1 MRDDPTPPDSVGT
14 VGDDHVRWASAVV
27 DAKAKEHPF
36 DCLVCGSKNVVL
48 DIKTQHVR
56 CRMCGVSTRNV
67 YAHAVPNDRLREM
80 EKLEADV
87 ATEMLRQVLGAFQD
101 PHFKRRLDESKAHTR
116 FMDMVLQHTSVAL
129 EAVGSVVTRFGFAHS
144 LEGVMKAV
152 RAIQENAGDNTV
164 ILDGLER
171 LRVLLS
177 PRNAFEPEEA
187 LQKVQEAK
195 VVEEARLREFHVES
209 QNLEKLEDAA
219 QERRRVALMRAK
231 KAARGLDPN
240 QTYAP
245 SIRRHPPPSVVL
257 FPGRSA
263 FVSVVADQSD
273 TYTWC
278 FNGAPIPED
287 APGFRG
293 TRSCFLKIQ
302 FFTKAMC
309 GAYTCR
315 CSNDDG
321 VIESTPCL
329 VSTATLTP
337 SLVYRH
343 KTPHVVHSMAS
354 LPHYCMC
361 YRTMHG
367 PVFGST
373 NSKLL
378 YDSSSC
384 LGSNVTSDVPV
395 VAMATM
401 ADSAS
406 PGPTPLVHPAKPSQ
420 PSPCLPENHRPRVY
434 LGMANGVLRVDS
446 VAIVLPEDDVK
457 RNKSLPRQPTNPCAA
472 TSTELCMA
480 TSLTSIRRVAFVGQ
494 NAWLL
499 LSDMQHTILL
509 YAIRKDGVVESQLPT
524 HALTCA
530 KRAHV
535 IATSPW
541 LPHFCIMYGKNAA
554 MEVVTMAQGYRRQQV
569 PLTHKPTCVEFA
581 AMGSQVAV
589 GEKRVQH
596 GVLRIVNVETLQTN
610 MIVAAAHF
618 GGIQFLRWIPRHHNF
633 VFSLG
638 HDHTIKLWDT
648 AKKECVV
655 SFQVHTS
662 VPSDVLVTCNAAMEC
677 TITVSTFAKQIEKW
691 TIGALQ
697 QLLHSVGV
705 EHSYAIVLIQKQWR
719 GALTRSHLR

>member
-87 ATEMLRQVLGAFQD
+87 ATG
-101 PHFKRRLDESKAHTR
+101 TR
-116 FMDMVLQHTSVAL
+116 SRDY
-129 EAVGSVVTRFGFAHS
+129 
-144 LEGVMKAV
+144 
-152 RAIQENAGDNTV
+152 DDV
-164 ILDGLER
+164 I
-171 LRVLLS
+171 V
-177 PRNAFEPEEA
+177 EEA
-187 LQKVQEAK
+187 LQKGQEAK

-209 QNLEKLEDAA
+209 QNLEKLEIAA

-321 VIESTPCL
+321 VIESTP
-329 VSTATLTP
+329 STLTP

-343 KTPHVVHSMAS
+343 KAPHVVHSMAS

-384 LGSNVTSDVPV
+384 QGSNVTSDVPV

-420 PSPCLPENHRPRVY
+420 PSPCQPENHRPRVY

-446 VAIVLPEDDVK
+446 VAIVLPENDVK
-457 RNKSLPRQPTNPCAA
+457 RNTSLPRQPTKPCAV
-472 TSTELCMA
+472 TSTELRMA

-530 KRAHV
+530 KRVHE

-596 GVLRIVNVETLQTN
+596 GVVRILNVETLQTN
-610 MIVAAAHF
+610 MIVATAHF

-697 QLLHSVGV
+697 HLLHSVGV

-719 GALTRSHLR
+719 GALTRSHLQ

>member
-87 ATEMLRQVLGAFQD
+87 ATG
-101 PHFKRRLDESKAHTR
+101 TR
-116 FMDMVLQHTSVAL
+116 SRDY
-129 EAVGSVVTRFGFAHS
+129 
-144 LEGVMKAV
+144 
-152 RAIQENAGDNTV
+152 DDV
-164 ILDGLER
+164 I
-171 LRVLLS
+171 V
-177 PRNAFEPEEA
+177 EEA

-195 VVEEARLREFHVES
+195 VVEEAWLREFHVES
-209 QNLEKLEDAA
+209 QNLEKLEIAA

-240 QTYAP
+240 QT
-245 SIRRHPPPSVVL
+245 
-257 FPGRSA
+257 
-263 FVSVVADQSD
+263 
-273 TYTWC
+273 
-278 FNGAPIPED
+278 
-287 APGFRG
+287 
-293 TRSCFLKIQ
+293 
-302 FFTKAMC
+302 
-309 GAYTCR
+309 
-315 CSNDDG
+315 
-321 VIESTPCL
+321 
-329 VSTATLTP
+329 TLPP

-420 PSPCLPENHRPRVY
+420 PSPCQPENHRPRVY
-434 LGMANGVLRVDS
+434 LGMANGVLRIDS
-446 VAIVLPEDDVK
+446 VAIVLPENDVK
-457 RNKSLPRQPTNPCAA
+457 RNKSLPRQPTKPCAA
-472 TSTELCMA
+472 TSTELRMA

-494 NAWLL
+494 NMWLL

-530 KRAHV
+530 KRVHV

-541 LPHFCIMYGKNAA
+541 LPHFCIAYGKNAA

-596 GVLRIVNVETLQTN
+596 GVVRILNVETLQTN
-610 MIVAAAHF
+610 MIVATAHF

-662 VPSDVLVTCNAAMEC
+662 APSDVLVTCNAAMEC

-697 QLLHSVGV
+697 HLLHSVGV

-719 GALTRSHLR
+719 GARTRSHLR

>member
-80 EKLEADV
+80 EKLDADV
-87 ATEMLRQVLGAFQD
+87 ATG
-101 PHFKRRLDESKAHTR
+101 TR
-116 FMDMVLQHTSVAL
+116 SRDY
-129 EAVGSVVTRFGFAHS
+129 
-144 LEGVMKAV
+144 
-152 RAIQENAGDNTV
+152 DDV
-164 ILDGLER
+164 I
-171 LRVLLS
+171 V
-177 PRNAFEPEEA
+177 EEA

-195 VVEEARLREFHVES
+195 VVEEAWLREFHVES
-209 QNLEKLEDAA
+209 QNLEKLEIAA

-240 QTYAP
+240 QT
-245 SIRRHPPPSVVL
+245 
-257 FPGRSA
+257 
-263 FVSVVADQSD
+263 
-273 TYTWC
+273 
-278 FNGAPIPED
+278 
-287 APGFRG
+287 
-293 TRSCFLKIQ
+293 
-302 FFTKAMC
+302 
-309 GAYTCR
+309 
-315 CSNDDG
+315 
-321 VIESTPCL
+321 
-329 VSTATLTP
+329 TLTP

-457 RNKSLPRQPTNPCAA
+457 RNTSLPRQPTKPCAA
-472 TSTELCMA
+472 TSTELRMA

-530 KRAHV
+530 KRVHV

-541 LPHFCIMYGKNAA
+541 LPHFCIAYGKNAA

-596 GVLRIVNVETLQTN
+596 GVVRILNVETLQTN
-610 MIVAAAHF
+610 MIVATAHF

-662 VPSDVLVTCNAAMEC
+662 APSDVLVTCNAAMEC

-697 QLLHSVGV
+697 HLLHSVGV

-719 GALTRSHLR
+719 GARTRSHLR

>member
-80 EKLEADV
+80 EKLDADV
-87 ATEMLRQVLGAFQD
+87 ATG
-101 PHFKRRLDESKAHTR
+101 TR
-116 FMDMVLQHTSVAL
+116 SRDY
-129 EAVGSVVTRFGFAHS
+129 
-144 LEGVMKAV
+144 
-152 RAIQENAGDNTV
+152 DDV
-164 ILDGLER
+164 I
-171 LRVLLS
+171 V
-177 PRNAFEPEEA
+177 EEA

-209 QNLEKLEDAA
+209 QNLEKLEIAA

-240 QTYAP
+240 Q
-245 SIRRHPPPSVVL
+245 I
-257 FPGRSA
+257 
-263 FVSVVADQSD
+263 
-273 TYTWC
+273 
-278 FNGAPIPED
+278 
-287 APGFRG
+287 
-293 TRSCFLKIQ
+293 
-302 FFTKAMC
+302 
-309 GAYTCR
+309 
-315 CSNDDG
+315 
-321 VIESTPCL
+321 
-329 VSTATLTP
+329 
-337 SLVYRH
+337 
-343 KTPHVVHSMAS
+343 
-354 LPHYCMC
+354 
-361 YRTMHG
+361 
-367 PVFGST
+367 
-373 NSKLL
+373 
-378 YDSSSC
+378 
-384 LGSNVTSDVPV
+384 
-395 VAMATM
+395 
-401 ADSAS
+401 
-406 PGPTPLVHPAKPSQ
+406 
-420 PSPCLPENHRPRVY
+420 
-434 LGMANGVLRVDS
+434 DS

-457 RNKSLPRQPTNPCAA
+457 RNKSLPRQPTKPCAA
-472 TSTELCMA
+472 TSTELRMA

-530 KRAHV
+530 KRVHV

-541 LPHFCIMYGKNAA
+541 LPHFCIAYGKNAA

-596 GVLRIVNVETLQTN
+596 GVVRILNVETLQTN
-610 MIVAAAHF
+610 MIVATAHF

-662 VPSDVLVTCNAAMEC
+662 APSDVLVTCNAAMEC

-697 QLLHSVGV
+697 HLLHSVGV

>member
-80 EKLEADV
+80 EKLDADV
-87 ATEMLRQVLGAFQD
+87 ATG
-101 PHFKRRLDESKAHTR
+101 TR
-116 FMDMVLQHTSVAL
+116 SRDY
-129 EAVGSVVTRFGFAHS
+129 
-144 LEGVMKAV
+144 
-152 RAIQENAGDNTV
+152 DDV
-164 ILDGLER
+164 I
-171 LRVLLS
+171 V
-177 PRNAFEPEEA
+177 EEA

-209 QNLEKLEDAA
+209 QNLEKLEIAA

-309 GAYTCR
+309 GVYTCR

-321 VIESTPCL
+321 VIESTP
-329 VSTATLTP
+329 
-337 SLVYRH
+337 
-343 KTPHVVHSMAS
+343 
-354 LPHYCMC
+354 
-361 YRTMHG
+361 
-367 PVFGST
+367 F
-373 NSKLL
+373 
-378 YDSSSC
+378 
-384 LGSNVTSDVPV
+384 
-395 VAMATM
+395 
-401 ADSAS
+401 
-406 PGPTPLVHPAKPSQ
+406 
-420 PSPCLPENHRPRVY
+420 
-434 LGMANGVLRVDS
+434 DS

-457 RNKSLPRQPTNPCAA
+457 RNKSLPRQPTKPCAA
-472 TSTELCMA
+472 TSTELRMA

-530 KRAHV
+530 KRVHV

-596 GVLRIVNVETLQTN
+596 GVVRILNVETLQTN
-610 MIVAAAHF
+610 MIVATAHF

-662 VPSDVLVTCNAAMEC
+662 APSDVLVTCNAAMEC

-697 QLLHSVGV
+697 HLLHSVGV

-719 GALTRSHLR
+719 GGLTRSHLR